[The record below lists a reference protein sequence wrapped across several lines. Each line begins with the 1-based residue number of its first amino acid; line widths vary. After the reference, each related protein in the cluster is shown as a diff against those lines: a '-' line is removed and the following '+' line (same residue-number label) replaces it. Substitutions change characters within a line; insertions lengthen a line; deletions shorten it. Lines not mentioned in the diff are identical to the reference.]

1 MQKKIGKIL
10 IIFKSEL
17 EILFK
22 STGKIKHHG
31 VSAWQRDTVLGDWLW
46 SLGYSSEVGSWPT
59 LHEAWKGRREG
70 GNEEQQFPRL
80 PGSYRQPRELC
91 RFTYSPKHATRLRWG
106 PHQPTRKEL
115 LPAFGR
121 QGNRHMEPS
130 FSYQAGFAARS
141 PHLDTL
147 NHHAMGS
154 VSYTMPKPGQPR
166 SVQILNEF
174 KTTVKTQPRHVPMAH
189 FTLRDAPSNGWQDAK
204 LKNVRNAGPTAK
216 ANPLCSLNKMP
227 A

>member
-22 STGKIKHHG
+22 LTGKIKHNG
-31 VSAWQRDTVLGDWLW
+31 VSAWQRDTVLGDWPW

-106 PHQPTRKEL
+106 PHRPTRKGIATCIWQARKPAHGTEL
-115 LPAFGR
+115 QLPSR
-121 QGNRHMEPS
+121 LCSQEPS
-130 FSYQAGFAARS
+130 YRHTEPPRNGFC
-141 PHLDTL
+141 
-147 NHHAMGS
+147 
-154 VSYTMPKPGQPR
+154 SYTMPKPGQPQ

-189 FTLRDAPSNGWQDAK
+189 FTLRDAPSNGWQNAK